1 MGTRNITS
9 VVLNGKQV
17 VCQYGQWD
25 GYPSYTG
32 VKILEFLRDCDMD
45 RFQKALENTT
55 IHVSSMD
62 DATTYT
68 GSTKQLGN
76 IPDMVFKTQCELS
89 RERNQKGYI
98 DEFATVRH
106 LVEKG
111 AITEQLAEDYLVA
124 TRDTGCDILK
134 LIYNRSLD
142 KPPLELFALSDEYNG
157 QYSWDIQG
165 VYVLDLDNNTVQMTY
180 DGYSQKYDISNL
192 PTEIEKEMLVFEKA
206 TRELYEPGY
215 GKENATSAAEKDPGV
230 LYRKASEIALKI
242 GEEIKTEYP
251 KLVSASDQT
260 IAAESFGHTMI
271 YRFLCE
277 KNGLQPEKFKP
288 FEELVASAEE
298 KRTLSVASR
307 DDVPTP
313 VTERDC

>member
-68 GSTKQLGN
+68 GSTKQLSD
-76 IPDMVFKTQCELS
+76 ISEKVFKTQVAL
-89 RERNQKGYI
+89 NKNKKGYI
-98 DEFATVRH
+98 NGFEAVHRM
-106 LVEKG
+106 LKKG
-111 AITEQLAEDYLVA
+111 TITEQAAEDYLVG

-134 LIYNRSLD
+134 LIYDRSLD

-180 DGYSQKYDISNL
+180 DGYSQKYDIAHL
-192 PTEIEKEMLVFEKA
+192 PTEIEKEMLIFEKT

-215 GKENATSAAEKDPGV
+215 GKENATSAAEKDPGA
-230 LYRKASEIALKI
+230 LYRKAGEIALKI

-251 KLVSASDQT
+251 ELFSVSDQT
-260 IAAESFGHTMI
+260 IAAESFGHNMI

-307 DDVPTP
+307 DEAPTP
-313 VTERDC
+313 ETERDC

>member
-68 GSTKQLGN
+68 GSTKQLSD
-76 IPDMVFKTQCELS
+76 ISEKVFKTQVALYKN
-89 RERNQKGYI
+89 RKGYI
-98 DEFATVRH
+98 NGFEAVHRM
-106 LVEKG
+106 LKKG
-111 AITEQLAEDYLVA
+111 TITEQSAEDYLVG

-134 LIYNRSLD
+134 LIYDRSLD

-192 PTEIEKEMLVFEKA
+192 PAEIEKEMLVFEKA

-215 GKENATSAAEKDPGV
+215 GKENVTSAAEKDPGV

-277 KNGLQPEKFKP
+277 KNGLQPETLKP
-288 FEELVASAEE
+288 FEELVASAEG

-307 DDVPTP
+307 DDAPTP
-313 VTERDC
+313 ETSRDC